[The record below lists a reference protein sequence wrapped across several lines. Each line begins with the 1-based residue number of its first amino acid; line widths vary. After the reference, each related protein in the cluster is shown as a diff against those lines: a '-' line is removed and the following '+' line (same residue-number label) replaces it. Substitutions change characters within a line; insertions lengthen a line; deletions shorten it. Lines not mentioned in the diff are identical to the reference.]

1 MCDQFRYD
9 LQLYNS
15 ETRTWICKLVYSPED
30 FEITSKVI
38 TIGGELGSVGWVDLW
53 RGILIYD
60 VLLDN
65 DNLRYIPL
73 PLPGVPRSLRGPAD
87 RVRDVIV
94 AEGYIKYFDMTTYI
108 KPSST
113 IAYVYT
119 PHGWTAETWKLD
131 LSKTGSKW
139 DHDCKINV
147 SDVPVNNTP
156 YAQMLPVPQKG
167 EDKESILMSL
177 HADYPALSLHDDGVV
192 YIMNRRERD
201 ENFAW
206 VIAVDVKHRNLKDV
220 AFYNSGRP
228 VGAGFNHLV
237 SGISKHLG
245 GRSFTR

>member
-1 MCDQFRYD
+1 M
-9 LQLYNS
+9 
-15 ETRTWICKLVYSPED
+15 V
-30 FEITSKVI
+30 
-38 TIGGELGSVGWVDLW
+38 
-53 RGILIYD
+53 
-60 VLLDN
+60 
-65 DNLRYIPL
+65 
-73 PLPGVPRSLRGPAD
+73 
-87 RVRDVIV
+87 
-94 AEGYIKYFDMTTYI
+94 DMTTYI

-119 PHGWTAETWKLD
+119 PYGWTAETWKLD
-131 LSKTGSKW
+131 LSKTGSEW
-139 DHDCKINV
+139 VPDSKIKV
-147 SDVPVNNTP
+147 SEVPVNNTP

-177 HADYPALSLHDDGVV
+177 HAEYPALSLHDDGVV

-206 VIAVDVKHRNLKDV
+206 VIAVDIKHRNLKDV

-245 GRSFTR
+245 GRSFTRSALNAAETSRNGMAQRGKEVTSNFAQPQPSFKGRRRPGRGRRTCPPPT